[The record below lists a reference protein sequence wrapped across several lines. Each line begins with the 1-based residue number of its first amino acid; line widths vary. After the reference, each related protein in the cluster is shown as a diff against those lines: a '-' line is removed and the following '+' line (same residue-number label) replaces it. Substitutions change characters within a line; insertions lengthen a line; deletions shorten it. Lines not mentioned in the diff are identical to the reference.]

1 MFLDVILDTLV
12 ATNRTPLCQD
22 SILSNISPN
31 QCFTFTI
38 NALKSHVMRQFNEF
52 LKILFPGSA
61 TTKPAVK
68 LNFNIDLTFYR
79 DTIRT

>member
-1 MFLDVILDTLV
+1 MLKYFKM
-12 ATNRTPLCQD
+12 PGQY
-22 SILSNISPN
+22 SIQYSPN

-68 LNFNIDLTFYR
+68 LNFNIDLIFNK